1 MTTYIL
7 SCVVHALAKMK
18 FLDLLELSIGSL
30 LDRKVLTTLTIIGVL
45 IGSAMILTLEATSAG
60 TATGVAAE
68 VEKVGANTLIVR
80 AGGAMFLSGSQSSY
94 QLTSQDVTS
103 LNHLSYV
110 TDVIPYYSRQVDITV
125 GGQTVQG
132 TMIGIDPQ
140 KLTKIYKGLALSEG
154 SFPSSYDATGAAVG
168 YGVAYPDS
176 SGDQLVEL
184 NQAVSMK
191 ISSMGSK
198 SSTTLS
204 FLVKGILTE
213 YGSALFNDIDN
224 DVFVT
229 FNAAQL
235 LLGTP
240 YYSAIYVIVDNVNDI
255 TTVQTAIES
264 LYPSNEINVISA
276 GSIASSL
283 SSVSSQLTT
292 TFGDIGSVS
301 LIVAAVIV
309 ACTMYMTIEKRT
321 REIGV
326 LKALGF
332 QRLQILMMFLT
343 ECAVIGIAGG
353 VMGTLV
359 GIVASDSIG
368 GLFSFGGP
376 GPGGPGGS
384 SATRSTVTTSAP
396 VFTTQLFII
405 SLLLPVIVSIGAGF
419 YPAWRGARMKPVD
432 ALKYE

>member
-1 MTTYIL
+1 MM
-7 SCVVHALAKMK
+7 AKMR
-18 FLDLLELSIGSL
+18 FLDIIKLAIGSL
-30 LDRKVLTTLTIIGVL
+30 LDRKVLTALTIIGVL

-60 TATGVAAE
+60 TTSGVEAQ

-94 QLTSQDVTS
+94 QLTSQDVTTLS
-103 LNHLSYV
+103 HLSNV
-110 TDVIPYYSRQVDITV
+110 ADVIPYYSRQVEITV

-140 KLTKIYKGLALSEG
+140 KLTKIYKGLALAEG
-154 SFPSSYDATGAAVG
+154 SFPSSYDPTAAAVG
-168 YGVAYPDS
+168 YGVAYPGS

-184 NQAVSMK
+184 DQAVSMK

-198 SSTTLS
+198 TSTTLS
-204 FLVKGILTE
+204 FLVKGILTQ
-213 YGSALFNDIDN
+213 YGSALFNDIDS

-240 YYSAIYVIVDNVNDI
+240 YYSAIYVIVDNVNDVSA
-255 TTVQTAIES
+255 VQTAIES

-309 ACTMYMTIEKRT
+309 TCTMYMTIEKRT

-332 QRLQILMMFLT
+332 QRVQILMMFLT
-343 ECAVIGIAGG
+343 ECAVIGVAGG
-353 VMGTLV
+353 IVGTVV
-359 GIVASDSIG
+359 GIIASYWIG
-368 GLFSFGGP
+368 GLFSFGP
-376 GPGGPGGS
+376 GGGGPGGGTASTS
-384 SATRSTVTTSAP
+384 SVTP
-396 VFTTQLFII
+396 VFTTQLFVI
-405 SLLLPVIVSIGAGF
+405 SLFLPVVVSIGAGF